1 MTPSKKIPFLSYLEP
16 GEYTMLKKYSA
27 QTKTPMTQLMREAVT
42 MRVSSG
48 DQYLTGYNNGITKAI
63 EAVRQLRGEAHPA
76 VQVKDCRLALAA
88 GPGLVLGPGHAHA
101 TVILERE

>member
-63 EAVRQLRGEAHPA
+63 DVLKANQASNMRFPSGRSFGEIIEDDLLKEMLTKVPHETA
-76 VQVKDCRLALAA
+76 
-88 GPGLVLGPGHAHA
+88 
-101 TVILERE
+101 

>member
-27 QTKTPMTQLMREAVT
+27 QTKTSMTQLMREAVT

-48 DQYLTGYNNGITKAI
+48 EQYLNGYNNGITKAI
-63 EAVRQLRGEAHPA
+63 DVLKANQASNMRFPSGRSFGEIIEDDLIKEMLTKVPHETA
-76 VQVKDCRLALAA
+76 
-88 GPGLVLGPGHAHA
+88 
-101 TVILERE
+101 

>member
-16 GEYTMLKKYSA
+16 GEYTMLKKFSV

-48 DQYLTGYNNGITKAI
+48 EQYLNGYNNGITKAI
-63 EAVRQLRGEAHPA
+63 DVLKANQASNMRFPSGRSFGEIIEDDLIKEMLTKVPHETA
-76 VQVKDCRLALAA
+76 
-88 GPGLVLGPGHAHA
+88 
-101 TVILERE
+101 

>member
-48 DQYLTGYNNGITKAI
+48 EQYLNGYNNGITKAI
-63 EAVRQLRGEAHPA
+63 DVLKANQASNMRFPSGRSFGEIIEDDLIKEMLTKVPHETA
-76 VQVKDCRLALAA
+76 
-88 GPGLVLGPGHAHA
+88 
-101 TVILERE
+101 

>member
-16 GEYTMLKKYSA
+16 GEYTMLKKYAA

-48 DQYLTGYNNGITKAI
+48 EQYLNGYNNGITKAI
-63 EAVRQLRGEAHPA
+63 DVLKANQASNMRFPSGRSFGEIIEDDLLKEMLTKVPHETA
-76 VQVKDCRLALAA
+76 
-88 GPGLVLGPGHAHA
+88 
-101 TVILERE
+101 

>member
-48 DQYLTGYNNGITKAI
+48 EQYLNGYNNGITKAI
-63 EAVRQLRGEAHPA
+63 DVLKANQASNMRFPSGRSFGEIIEDDLLKEMLTKVPHETA
-76 VQVKDCRLALAA
+76 
-88 GPGLVLGPGHAHA
+88 
-101 TVILERE
+101 

>member
-16 GEYTMLKKYSA
+16 GEYTMLKKYSV

-48 DQYLTGYNNGITKAI
+48 EQYLNGYNNGITKAI
-63 EAVRQLRGEAHPA
+63 DVLKANQASNMRFPSGRSFGEIIEDDLL
-76 VQVKDCRLALAA
+76 KE
-88 GPGLVLGPGHAHA
+88 
-101 TVILERE
+101 ILTKVPHETA

>member
-48 DQYLTGYNNGITKAI
+48 EQYLTGYNNGINKAI
-63 EAVRQLRGEAHPA
+63 DVLKANQASNMRFPSGRSFGEIIEDDLIKEMLTKVPHETA
-76 VQVKDCRLALAA
+76 
-88 GPGLVLGPGHAHA
+88 
-101 TVILERE
+101 

>member
-16 GEYTMLKKYSA
+16 GEYTMLKKYSV

-48 DQYLTGYNNGITKAI
+48 EQYLNGYNNGITKAI
-63 EAVRQLRGEAHPA
+63 DVLKANQASNMRFPSGRSFGEIIEDDLIKEMLTKVPHETA
-76 VQVKDCRLALAA
+76 
-88 GPGLVLGPGHAHA
+88 
-101 TVILERE
+101 

>member
-1 MTPSKKIPFLSYLEP
+1 MIPSKKIPFLSYLEP

-48 DQYLTGYNNGITKAI
+48 EQYLNGYNNGITKAI
-63 EAVRQLRGEAHPA
+63 DVLKANQASNMRFPSGRSFGEIIEDDLIKEMLTKVPHETA
-76 VQVKDCRLALAA
+76 
-88 GPGLVLGPGHAHA
+88 
-101 TVILERE
+101 

>member
-16 GEYTMLKKYSA
+16 GEYTMLKKYSV

-48 DQYLTGYNNGITKAI
+48 EQYLNGYNNGITKAI
-63 EAVRQLRGEAHPA
+63 DVLKANQASNMRFPSGRSFGEIIEDDLIKEMLTKVPHEAA
-76 VQVKDCRLALAA
+76 
-88 GPGLVLGPGHAHA
+88 
-101 TVILERE
+101 